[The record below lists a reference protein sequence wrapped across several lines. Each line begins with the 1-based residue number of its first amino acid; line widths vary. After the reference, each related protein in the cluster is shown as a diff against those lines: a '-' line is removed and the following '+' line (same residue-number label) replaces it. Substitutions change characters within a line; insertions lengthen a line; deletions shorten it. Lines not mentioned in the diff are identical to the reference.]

1 MIGLKGARNTLGT
14 VTVNSLLMSI
24 LKNADT
30 RLLSTCRA
38 VVVPRFGGPE
48 VLEIRHNVGIPDVG
62 ATEVLV
68 RAVAVGINP
77 LDCRMRSGYGR
88 SLFEPLLPLILGRD
102 ISGEVAAVG
111 SSVRQ
116 LHVGQEVF
124 GALHPTAVRGTYSDY
139 AILSEEE
146 LAPKPPSLTHVEA
159 SAIPFAALT
168 AWRALKSTARINSG
182 QRLLIIGGGGAVG
195 FAAIQLSVA
204 AGCRIVTTCG
214 KASIDHVMAAGAEE
228 AIDYTSEDLGAE
240 LKGKFDAVLD
250 TIGVPETE
258 ALGIGLLKRDGHY
271 MTLQGEAVSLS
282 DKYGL
287 VAGGAAAT
295 VALSKKQVQYRQ
307 SHGVNYWW
315 TYMRTDSEGL
325 EEIAR
330 LTREGKL
337 KIPVAKTFL
346 LAEAAEAHRVRES
359 KVLRGKVVLEIE

>member
-1 MIGLKGARNTLGT
+1 MIGRKRIWKPVGF
-14 VTVNSLLMSI
+14 VDYSSLLLSVV
-24 LKNADT
+24 NNVER
-30 RLLSTCRA
+30 RLMSTCRA

-48 VLEIRHNVGIPDVG
+48 VLEVRQNVGIPDLG
-62 ATEVLV
+62 ASEVLV
-68 RAVAVGINP
+68 RTFAVGINP

-124 GALHPTAVRGTYSDY
+124 GALHPTAIRGTYSDY

-182 QRLLIIGGGGAVG
+182 QSLLVIGGGGAVG
-195 FAAIQLSVA
+195 LSAIQLSVV
-204 AGCRIVTTCG
+204 AGCRVASTCG
-214 KASIDHVMAAGAEE
+214 KVSIDRVMAAGAEQ
-228 AIDYTSEDLGAE
+228 AVDYTSQDLKAE
-240 LKGKFDAVLD
+240 LKGQFDAVLD

-258 ALGIGLLKRDGHY
+258 ALGIGLLKRGGHY
-271 MTLQGEAVSLS
+271 MTLQGEAVSLT

-287 VAGGAAAT
+287 LAGGAAAA
-295 VALSKKQVQYRQ
+295 VVLSKKQVQYRQ
-307 SHGVNYWW
+307 SHG
-315 TYMRTDSEGL
+315 
-325 EEIAR
+325 I
-330 LTREGKL
+330 TRGPL
-337 KIPVAKTFL
+337 
-346 LAEAAEAHRVRES
+346 
-359 KVLRGKVVLEIE
+359 